1 MEKDHLNNSPLYSTE
16 EVKEIKF
23 LYQQILNILI
33 RELPNFG
40 EKYKI
45 NGWFHI
51 VDIKRWVIVWS
62 KRISW
67 DYLSATH
74 STIEWEYLQDENE
87 NSIRFVEIVL
97 NSWETLNF
105 STISS
110 PDEWTI
116 NLDDYFNHL
125 SDKSKIKFDEYR
137 MRLTEIES
145 NHFHSKSYM
154 ENFNKIIKSSKEDLA
169 KSLNIQQSF

>member
-1 MEKDHLNNSPLYSTE
+1 MEKNHLNNSSLYSTE
-16 EVKEIKF
+16 EINEITF
-23 LYQQILNILI
+23 LYQEILNILI

-40 EKYKI
+40 EEYKI

-51 VDIKRWVIVWS
+51 VDIKRWVIIWS
-62 KRISW
+62 KQISW

-74 STIEWEYLQDENE
+74 STVEWEFIKNEGE
-87 NSIRFVEIVL
+87 NSVRFVEIIL
-97 NSWETLNF
+97 SSWETLKF

-110 PDEWTI
+110 PDKGMI

-145 NHFHSKSYM
+145 NHFHSKSYT
-154 ENFNKIIKSSKEDLA
+154 ENFNKIIKSSKKDLA
-169 KSLNIQQSF
+169 KALNIQQNL

>member
-1 MEKDHLNNSPLYSTE
+1 MEKDYLTNSPLYSTE
-16 EVKEIKF
+16 EINEITF
-23 LYQQILNILI
+23 LYQEILNILI

-45 NGWFHI
+45 SWWFHI

-62 KRISW
+62 KQISW

-87 NSIRFVEIVL
+87 NSIRFVEIIL
-97 NSWETLNF
+97 NSWETLNL

-145 NHFHSKSYM
+145 NHFHSKSYT
-154 ENFNKIIKSSKEDLA
+154 ESFNKIIKSSKEDLA
-169 KSLNIQQSF
+169 KALNIQQSF

>member
-1 MEKDHLNNSPLYSTE
+1 MGKDHLNNSPLYSTE
-16 EVKEIKF
+16 EINEITF
-23 LYQQILNILI
+23 LYQKILNILI

-51 VDIKRWVIVWS
+51 INIKRWVIIWS
-62 KRISW
+62 NQISW

-74 STIEWEYLQDENE
+74 STVEWEFIENE
-87 NSIRFVEIVL
+87 SENSVRFVEIIL
-97 NSWETLNF
+97 SSWETLKF

-110 PDEWTI
+110 PDKRMI

-137 MRLTEIES
+137 MKLTEIES
-145 NHFHSKSYM
+145 NHFHSKSYT
-154 ENFNKIIKSSKEDLA
+154 ENFNKTIKSSKDDLA
-169 KSLNIQQSF
+169 KALNIQKNF